1 MSFWD
6 TQAFKISAVVV
17 LGLILFALI
26 IIIIGYC
33 LAGNLI
39 NNFEDEVKNVSE
51 TERFQDHLSK
61 IINTNIAFFWI
72 VKGAQIV
79 WIVDPKDN
87 VIKIKNKKENLRNGK
102 KIKSLQIDLNIT
114 EETLDRANK
123 SFRLFEFDASRF
135 SKILQNF
142 GFLVK
147 FGLMFI
153 KNHPVKE
160 IHAAAKMFDKEL
172 NKDSRDNQT
181 KMVIL
186 ENLDF
191 KNITIYKLRRTED
204 SEYDFEGAVTY
215 LTFEPFQINDK
226 VCVISDFITYIL
238 EKVYKDKNETNYH
251 IQDQC

>member
-1 MSFWD
+1 
-6 TQAFKISAVVV
+6 
-17 LGLILFALI
+17 
-26 IIIIGYC
+26 
-33 LAGNLI
+33 
-39 NNFEDEVKNVSE
+39 
-51 TERFQDHLSK
+51 
-61 IINTNIAFFWI
+61 
-72 VKGAQIV
+72 
-79 WIVDPKDN
+79 DPKDN

-142 GFLVK
+142 GFL
-147 FGLMFI
+147 
-153 KNHPVKE
+153 
-160 IHAAAKMFDKEL
+160 EL

-181 KMVIL
+181 QMVIL
-186 ENLDF
+186 DNLDF

-204 SEYDFEGAVTY
+204 LEYDFEGAVTY

>member
-33 LAGNLI
+33 LAGNVI
-39 NNFEDEVKNVSE
+39 NNFEDDFKNVSE
-51 TERFQDHLSK
+51 TDRFQDHLSK

-142 GFLVK
+142 GFL
-147 FGLMFI
+147 
-153 KNHPVKE
+153 
-160 IHAAAKMFDKEL
+160 EL